1 MRLRWKLTITYLLV
15 VLLCTAPSGL
25 YVVYSV
31 ERAYKDQ
38 TVRELEACKAVVVHA
53 VSEAV
58 RSGRSLRQCEDIARQ
73 LAATCQFEVT
83 LTDANGEGSRS
94 GRTAALNASHERRD
108 PVGLQR
114 GCGSVCHGELLD
126 TRRLAVR
133 GPILVGG
140 SAVGWVSVSVP
151 MSQVRREAGRTRRIV
166 LVGMLFAAGIASF
179 LATRL
184 AAEVA
189 HPIVR
194 MSSMARKVAEGDF
207 RQQVPVASRDEIG
220 ELAESL
226 NAMARRLD
234 DMTSARRAFVANVSH
249 ELRTPVASIRA
260 LVDALLAGAKDDPG
274 EAEEFL
280 RLLGCESERLANLVH
295 DLLDITA
302 LESHTVRRRLERVS
316 VQDAVNSVVAAVAHE
331 AEARKLS
338 LMVHVPDGLE
348 VTADRHQFERAV
360 ANLLDNAV
368 KYTPPNGRVVVE
380 VARSNGKVVV
390 SVEDTGI
397 GIPQEEIPRIFERFY
412 RVDKA
417 RSRAMGGTGLG
428 LAIVKEIVEG
438 HGGSVHVESQLGK
451 GSKFA
456 VVFPDPPTVGATS

>member
-15 VLLCTAPSGL
+15 VLLCTVPSGL

-31 ERAYKDQ
+31 EKTYHDQ
-38 TVRELEACKAVVVHA
+38 TVRELRACEAAVVRLVT
-53 VSEAV
+53 EAV
-58 RSGRSLRQCEDIARQ
+58 RSGRSLEECQQTAEQ
-73 LAATCQFEVT
+73 VVSTCGFQVMVT
-83 LTDANGEGSRS
+83 RISGE
-94 GRTAALNASHERRD
+94 TAAGGED
-108 PVGLQR
+108 PSQVGLQR
-114 GCGSVCHGELLD
+114 RCGSVCHGELLD
-126 TRRLAVR
+126 TRKLAVR
-133 GPILVGG
+133 SPILIGG
-140 SAVGWVSVSVP
+140 STVGWISISVP

-166 LVGMLFAAGIASF
+166 LMAMLFAAGLASF

-194 MSSMARKVAEGDF
+194 MSSMAQRMAEGDF

-226 NAMARRLD
+226 NTMACRLN

-280 RLLGCESERLANLVH
+280 RLLERESERLANLVQ
-295 DLLDITA
+295 DLLDITT
-302 LESHTVRRRLERVS
+302 LESHTVRRRLEKVPLDEAVS
-316 VQDAVNSVVAAVAHE
+316 SVIAAVAHE
-331 AEARKLS
+331 IEARRLS
-338 LMVHVPDGLE
+338 LTVDVPDGLV
-348 VTADRHQFERAV
+348 VTADRHQLERAV

-368 KYTPPNGRVVVE
+368 KYTPPNGRVSVQA
-380 VARSNGKVVV
+380 ARSNGMVTV

-428 LAIVKEIVEG
+428 LSIVKEIVEG

-451 GSKFA
+451 GSRFTL
-456 VVFPDPPTVGATS
+456 VFPDPSTAGPTG